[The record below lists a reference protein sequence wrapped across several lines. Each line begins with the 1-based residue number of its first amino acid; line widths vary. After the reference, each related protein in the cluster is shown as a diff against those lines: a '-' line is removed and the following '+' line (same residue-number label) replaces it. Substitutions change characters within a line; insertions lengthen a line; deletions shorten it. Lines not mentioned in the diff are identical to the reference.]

1 MIKQAQADYVNNGWL
16 REGSRLLKATK
27 WFGVLAV
34 LLVVTLWLVYPQPL
48 ERDAPRDLPWQ
59 LPDYRL
65 ANTHWEVGPQGKIHT
80 SVEHFFL
87 EDITPDMVAWFYQ
100 QLPISTIA
108 YKGVT
113 YPLYHIFHP
122 TEHGTLRVVAPAF
135 DGTPGMATGALI
147 ARDEWF
153 GSYDSRGTARIIEL
167 SPSGML
173 AIPQFFGLEIG
184 EVRHSFKGL
193 NGGTSYRVDTI
204 IGSNLPVIGRLLNFY
219 IRTWVFHPQM
229 LEQWQRHQ
237 VEEVASLQFFLA
249 QIYRQ
254 RGGGQHFTLD

>member
-1 MIKQAQADYVNNGWL
+1 
-16 REGSRLLKATK
+16 LLKAIR
-27 WFGVLAV
+27 WLVALAL
-34 LLVVTLWLVYPQPL
+34 LLVATLWWVYPPPL
-48 ERDAPRDLPWQ
+48 VRDAPRDLPWQ

-65 ANTHWEVGPQGKIHT
+65 AKTHWEVLAHGKIHT

-87 EDITPDMVAWFYQ
+87 EGITPDMVAWFYQ

-122 TEHGTLRVVAPAF
+122 TEHGALRVVAAAP
-135 DGTPGMATGALI
+135 DGTPGMASGAII

-153 GSYDSRGTARIIEL
+153 GPYDSRGAARIIEL

-173 AIPQFFGLEIG
+173 AIPQFAGMQIG
-184 EVRHSFKGL
+184 EVKHSFAGV
-193 NGGTSYRVDTI
+193 NGGTVYRVDTI
-204 IGSNLPVIGRLLNFY
+204 IGSNLPVIGRLLNFC
-219 IRTWVFHPQM
+219 IRSWVFHPQM

-249 QIYRQ
+249 KIYSQ
-254 RGGGQHFTLD
+254 RGSGQHFTLD